1 MQEKVDN
8 TSLVVRKS
16 RRNWLVENVARN
28 IRHLRKSHGK
38 DVGCAKQIRQQQIGC
53 AKKSSKRNRIGECK
67 VKVASYCEKKI
78 PKICRI
84 GEKVDK

>member
-67 VKVASYCEKKI
+67 VKVASYCEKVSK
-78 PKICRI
+78 KMSDR
-84 GEKVDK
+84 